1 MKMNKEQVN
10 DVIEMFH
17 EVCTTTWHESP
28 VPLEQSFTRGVWERE
43 ISSRGQYPGKAWA
56 DAMGLM
62 VAGATANSKCPKLGD
77 LLEAVEGLLENDDY
91 SSADKA
97 TLKKHL
103 HSRYARSDEA
113 KAAAYEQIKQQKLKD
128 LGVI

>member
-1 MKMNKEQVN
+1 MKMEKEQVN

-17 EVCTTTWHESP
+17 EVCITTWHESP

-43 ISSRGQYPGKAWA
+43 ISSRGQFPGKAWA

-77 LLEAVEGLLENDDY
+77 LLEAVEGLLENDEY

-97 TLKKHL
+97 ELKRHL
-103 HSRYARSDEA
+103 NSRYARSDEA
-113 KAAAYEQIKQQKLKD
+113 SASAHEVIKQRKLRD